1 MSLSSST
8 LFRAAQIAEQI
19 ESLEK
24 QLLNLFE
31 NQDDA
36 STVSHGEINK
46 DAEKIP
52 IPSTSDGT
60 ESERGSLRPAV
71 LKILKQ
77 SKEPLKAADIYGR
90 LLSSG
95 YQFSFEEPK
104 KVLQIRLY
112 KMAGVQ
118 KAGKGLFKAK

>member
-1 MSLSSST
+1 
-8 LFRAAQIAEQI
+8 
-19 ESLEK
+19 
-24 QLLNLFE
+24 LNLFE

-46 DAEKIP
+46 NAEKTP

-77 SKEPLKAADIYGR
+77 SKAPLKAADIYGR

-95 YQFSFEEPK
+95 YHFSFEEPR